1 MKIFKE
7 KIDKLKASMQARELD
22 RRKLE
27 ASNCFGTTVGTCGV
41 RTIIPKHFINKD

>member
-1 MKIFKE
+1 MKIVKD
-7 KIDKLKASMQARELD
+7 KIDKLKASIQAKELD

-41 RTIIPKHFINKD
+41 RTVIPKHFNN